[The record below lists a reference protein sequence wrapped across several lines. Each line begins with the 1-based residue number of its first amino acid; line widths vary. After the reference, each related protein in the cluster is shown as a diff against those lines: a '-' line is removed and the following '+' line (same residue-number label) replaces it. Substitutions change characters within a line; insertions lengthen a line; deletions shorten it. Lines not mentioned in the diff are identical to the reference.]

1 MTFLH
6 RLASVL
12 RWLFDRNR
20 TEQGLDDEL
29 QAFVDMSAADR
40 MREGLPPAEARRLAI
55 LELGGVEQAKER
67 VRTYRHGAW
76 LDEAGR
82 DVRYAFRM
90 FVKYPGFTVIIVLT
104 LALGI
109 GANTAIFSLI
119 DALMLRWLPVRN
131 PQELVQL
138 TLQAPGATGP
148 GGGSFSYAI
157 VRALDDQ
164 REIFAGVAGFNGYFS
179 FDVGSPASVIRVPG
193 AMVTGSYYETLGLS
207 AVIGRL
213 LTREDD
219 EPGAPLVAVASY
231 GYWERQ
237 LARNHGAVGQTLRI
251 NGVAVTIVGVSPRGF
266 VGATVGSIADI
277 TMPAAAL
284 PQVNPGAA
292 PLLGKGNFW
301 LRVLAR
307 PRAGVSI
314 PQATARLNAV
324 WRQIADPVIAPHWPA
339 SQRKTVADSVFQLS
353 PGGTGWTSLREVYR
367 KPLFV
372 LMAVVGLVLLIACA
386 NVASLLLARASARQ
400 REIAVRLAIG
410 AGRARIVRQ
419 LLIES
424 TLLSLIGAAAGV
436 GLAWV
441 SGRFLVSMISS
452 GPDRIAFDLTPN
464 WHVLGFTSV
473 VAIATGLLFGVAPA
487 LQTTAAG
494 PSAALKENARMSGS
508 RSRLL
513 PSLVSAQVAL
523 SLVLLAGA
531 GLFVR
536 TLHNL
541 QNFDPGFSAEGVLLV
556 DLEGRPTAVPRE
568 LLEEVQRLPGVVS
581 ASLSTHTPL
590 SGSFWSD
597 AAVPAGQPIPEGDNA
612 YFTGAGSQFF
622 QTMQIH
628 LLSGRE
634 FTDRDSADGPA
645 VAVVNEMFAQR
656 HFANQNP
663 VGRHLSANV
672 RGQRRDLEI
681 VGLVRNTNAYGLRA
695 APPPTVYVAYAQL
708 TGDFPT
714 TLAIRATGPLGRVSS
729 AIQQALQSK
738 LPDAPVEVRPLS
750 AQVAATIVQ
759 EHMMAT
765 LAGGFG
771 LLALTLACIGLYGL
785 LAYSVAQRTKEI
797 GIRMALGAQA
807 GRVVAL
813 VLERGARLVLIG
825 IALGLPAAWAAS
837 RWVESMLFGLTPTD
851 PAAIGGAIV
860 LLTAAAQLAAYL
872 PARRASRLD
881 PVMALRAE

>member
-12 RWLFDRNR
+12 RWLFSRNR
-20 TEQGLDDEL
+20 TEQRLDDEL
-29 QAFVDMSAADR
+29 QVFIDMSAAEKIRD
-40 MREGLPPAEARRLAI
+40 GLPPAEARRLAI

-76 LDEAGR
+76 LDEVGR

-90 FVKYPGFTVIIVLT
+90 FVKSPGFTVIIVLT

-138 TLQAPGATGP
+138 TLQAPGARGP
-148 GGGSFSYAI
+148 GGGSFSNAI
-157 VRALDDQ
+157 VRALGEE
-164 REIFAGVAGFNGYFS
+164 REIFTSVAGFSQFN
-179 FDVGSPASVIRVPG
+179 FDVGAPGSVGRVPG
-193 AMVTGSYYETLGLS
+193 AMVTGSYYETLGLNP
-207 AVIGRL
+207 VIGRL

-219 EPGAPLVAVASY
+219 EPGAPPVAVISY
-231 GYWERQ
+231 GYWERHMAQ
-237 LARNHGAVGQTLRI
+237 SGGAVGQTVRI
-251 NGVAVTIVGVSPRGF
+251 NGVPVTVVGVSPRGF
-266 VGATVGSIADI
+266 VGATVGFIADI
-277 TMPAAAL
+277 TLAAAAL
-284 PQVNPGAA
+284 SQVNPSAA
-292 PLLGKGNFW
+292 PLLGPGNFW

-307 PRAGVSI
+307 PTAAVSI

-324 WRQIADPVIAPHWPA
+324 WPQISERVIATHWPA
-339 SQRKTVADSVFQLS
+339 SRQKAMADSVFQLS
-353 PGGTGWTSLREVYR
+353 PGGTGWTYLREIYR
-367 KPLFV
+367 KPLYV

-410 AGRARIVRQ
+410 AGRGRIVRQ

-441 SGRFLVSMISS
+441 SGRFLVSMIST
-452 GPDRIAFDLTPN
+452 GPDQIAFDLTPN
-464 WHVLGFTSV
+464 WHVLGFTSA
-473 VAIATGLLFGVAPA
+473 VAIATGVLFGVAPA

-494 PSAALKENARMSGS
+494 PSAALKDNARMSGS

-541 QNFDPGFSAEGVLLV
+541 QNLDPGFNAEGVLLV
-556 DLEGRPTAVPRE
+556 DLEGRRTAVPRE
-568 LLEEVQRLPGVVS
+568 LLEDVQRLPGVLS

-590 SGSFWSD
+590 SGSVWSEP
-597 AAVPAGQPIPEGDNA
+597 AVPAGQPIPERDNA
-612 YFTGAGSQFF
+612 YFIGAGSRFF
-622 QTMQIH
+622 ATMQIH
-628 LLSGRE
+628 LLAGRE

-645 VAVVNEMFAQR
+645 VAVVNEVFAQR
-656 HFANQNP
+656 YLANQNP
-663 VGRHLSANV
+663 VGQHLSAKV
-672 RGQRRDLEI
+672 RGQPRDLEI
-681 VGLVRNTNAYGLRA
+681 VGLVRNTNAAGLRA

-708 TGDFPT
+708 TGDLPT
-714 TLAIRATGPLGRVSS
+714 TLAVRAAAPPGRVSS

-738 LPDAPVEVRPLS
+738 LPGAPIEVRPLS
-750 AQVAATIVQ
+750 AQVEATIVQ

-771 LLALTLACIGLYGL
+771 LLALTLACVGLYGL
-785 LAYSVAQRTKEI
+785 LAYNVAQRTKEI
-797 GIRMALGAQA
+797 GIRMALGAP
-807 GRVVAL
+807 GTRVVAL
-813 VLERGARLVLIG
+813 VLKGGARLVLIG

-837 RWVESMLFGLTPTD
+837 RGVESMLFGLTPTD
-851 PAAIGGAIV
+851 PAAICGAIG
-860 LLTAAAQLAAYL
+860 LLTTAAQLAAYL

-881 PVMALRAE
+881 PLAALRHE